1 MSVTE
6 YERHQ
11 LFNWFEEHMGP
22 ERAETMM
29 KLVPPVGWGD
39 VATREDLLRFQAATR
54 EDLVRFQTATHA
66 DIERFQAATHA
77 DIERFQAATGEQ
89 IQQLE
94 SATDEKLQLL
104 RHELAE
110 LEVRLDAKLE
120 AKLEAKL
127 GRLERTFATWLFTS
141 QAAVIGAVAVLLA
154 ID

>member
-1 MSVTE
+1 VSVTE
-6 YERHQ
+6 YERHL

-39 VATREDLLRFQAATR
+39 VAT
-54 EDLVRFQTATHA
+54 H
-66 DIERFQAATHA
+66 
-77 DIERFQAATGEQ
+77 EQ

-94 SATDEKLQLL
+94 TATGEKFQRL

-127 GRLERTFATWLFTS
+127 GGLQRTFATWLFTS
-141 QAAVIGAVAVLLA
+141 QAAVIGAVALLLA